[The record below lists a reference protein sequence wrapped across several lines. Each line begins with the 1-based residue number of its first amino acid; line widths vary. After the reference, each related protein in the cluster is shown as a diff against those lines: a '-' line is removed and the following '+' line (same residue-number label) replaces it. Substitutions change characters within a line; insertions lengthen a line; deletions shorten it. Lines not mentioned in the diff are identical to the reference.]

1 MKKKQ
6 YLKIILILIVI
17 LSAFTFNMKLEAGD
31 DLWNFSNI
39 YKMTKGYTIY
49 KDMNVI
55 ITPLFFYLGEIFL
68 KMFGTNMMV
77 YKIYAFFIIYLFLFL
92 EIYILYRKMKMKNI
106 DATLFTVAI
115 TIITVLIINMASY
128 NMFAITF
135 IILGIINA
143 LKYKRNIIDNIIQGI
158 IIFLVFM
165 TKQNIGIYY
174 ICGLALSNLLKYK
187 KIKIVFKYTFVQI
200 TTFLLLFAMYLLA
213 IKNYNMYDFI
223 NYAFLGISEFATENL
238 KCRIDK
244 IIFVVFEVIV
254 SIIMILLTYNKKIKF
269 KLREKINIRTL
280 FPISIFMIAISYPIF
295 NFAHMYISGFV
306 FFISMIYALYIII
319 IRDIFE
325 NGEKQKKRAI
335 TIITYIYMVM
345 SICVNIVYFIEINKN
360 DYYFEKTSP
369 YYGTIADKETLKEIE
384 NMCNYIKMRNN
395 EGVEV
400 KVIAYY
406 SNLYMNI
413 LNKNNGDMDLPFYGN
428 FGKGGEDGFIEK
440 IKQLKNAEI
449 LILKEDDEIFQES
462 KKVTNFIRKNY
473 KQTGEIER
481 FLIYTVN

>member
-17 LSAFTFNMKLEAGD
+17 LSAFTFNMKLEVGD

-39 YKMTKGYTIY
+39 YKMTKGYIMY

-77 YKIYAFFIIYLFLFL
+77 YKIYAFSIIYLFLFL

-115 TIITVLIINMASY
+115 TIITVLIINIASY
-128 NMFAITF
+128 NMFAIAF
-135 IILGIINA
+135 VILGIINA

-244 IIFVVFEVIV
+244 IILVVFEVIV
-254 SIIMILLTYNKKIKF
+254 SVIMILLTYNKKVKF

-280 FPISIFMIAISYPIF
+280 FSISIFMDAISYPIF

-325 NGEKQKKRAI
+325 NGKKQKKRVI
-335 TIITYIYMVM
+335 TIITFIYVVM
-345 SICVNIVYFIEINKN
+345 SICVNIVYFMKINKN

-369 YYGTIADKETLKEIE
+369 YYGTIANKETLKEIE
-384 NMCNYIKMRNN
+384 NMCNYIKMKNN

-400 KVIAYY
+400 KVISYY

-440 IKQLKNAEI
+440 IQRLKNTEV

-462 KKVTNFIRKNY
+462 KKVTNFIRENY

-481 FLIYTVN
+481 FLIYTIN

>member
-6 YLKIILILIVI
+6 YLKIAIILIII

-39 YKMTKGYTIY
+39 YKMTKGYIIY

-115 TIITVLIINMASY
+115 TIITVLIINIASY
-128 NMFAITF
+128 NMFAIAF
-135 IILGIINA
+135 VILGIINA

-200 TTFLLLFAMYLLA
+200 TIFLLLFAMYLLA

-244 IIFVVFEVIV
+244 IILVVFEIIV
-254 SIIMILLTYNKKIKF
+254 LTIMIALTYNKKIKF

-280 FPISIFMIAISYPIF
+280 FPISIFMVAISYPIF
-295 NFAHMYISGFV
+295 NFFHMYVSGFM

-325 NGEKQKKRAI
+325 NGEKQKKRVI
-335 TIITYIYMVM
+335 TIITFIYVVM
-345 SICVNIVYFIEINKN
+345 SICVNIVYFMKINKN

-369 YYGTIADKETLKEIE
+369 YYGTIANKETLKEIE
-384 NMCNYIKMRNN
+384 NMCNYIKMKNN

-400 KVIAYY
+400 KVISYY

-440 IKQLKNAEI
+440 IQRLKNTEV

-462 KKVTNFIRKNY
+462 KKVTNFIRENY

>member
-6 YLKIILILIVI
+6 YLKIAIILIII
-17 LSAFTFNMKLEAGD
+17 LSAFTFNMKLEVGD

-39 YKMTKGYTIY
+39 YKMTNGYTIY
-49 KDMNVI
+49 KDINVI

-68 KMFGTNMMV
+68 KIFGKNLMV
-77 YKIYAFFIIYLFLFL
+77 YKIYAFSIIYLFLFL
-92 EIYILYRKMKMKNI
+92 EIYVLFRKIKIKNT

-115 TIITVLIINMASY
+115 TIITVLIINIASY
-128 NMFAITF
+128 NMFAIAF
-135 IILGIINA
+135 VILGIINA

-244 IIFVVFEVIV
+244 IILVVFEIIV
-254 SIIMILLTYNKKIKF
+254 LTIMIALTYNKKIKF

-280 FPISIFMIAISYPIF
+280 FPISIFMVAISYPIF
-295 NFAHMYISGFV
+295 NFFHMYVSGFM

-325 NGEKQKKRAI
+325 NGEKQKKRVI
-335 TIITYIYMVM
+335 TIITFIYVVM
-345 SICVNIVYFIEINKN
+345 SICVNIVYFMKINKN

-369 YYGTIADKETLKEIE
+369 YYGTIANKETLKEIE
-384 NMCNYIKMRNN
+384 NMCNYIKMKNN

-400 KVIAYY
+400 KVISYY

-440 IKQLKNAEI
+440 IQRLKNTEV

-462 KKVTNFIRKNY
+462 KKVTNFIRENY